1 MSKLSATGRM
11 TLASSNEDSPFY
23 VPEDSEVTNRLRKI
37 FWMKEREKDRKKE
50 ERLKSQGQKIWE
62 KGYKAKTGLTMKDLK
77 EMTKPIDEDGNSDN
91 PTKV

>member
-1 MSKLSATGRM
+1 
-11 TLASSNEDSPFY
+11 
-23 VPEDSEVTNRLRKI
+23 
-37 FWMKEREKDRKKE
+37 MKEREKDRKKE